1 MDEQNLSRTT
11 GFVPQQ
17 VAGLELLTRYSMNT
31 ARATSVSSSMVEFRM
46 KEKELTGGRQWNLQ
60 YLRDQFFQKG
70 LERLYRKYDDK
81 LRESL
86 IYVYIALLLTFST
99 VHIILVIVSTYSE
112 DIQSQSTYLSMGM
125 YVLRITIPVLSLWKC
140 FYDPNRKK
148 WFWMPIVVTFIIIVD
163 LVVTDIAVPIHSMS
177 EGIALRPA
185 YSTMALLSIYVF
197 LPLRN
202 NYLVIILGVV
212 VSTVYVL
219 IYAFFTYSDNPQ
231 IGVVITSDV
240 IYMIGVNLM
249 GTYFRLMNEIVTRR
263 SFLDRQACV
272 ESTWRLKFVKSQ
284 EERLMLSI
292 LPEHIVSK
300 VRHDIRSIYLSLQSH
315 DLVHNIKSFN
325 DRYVEEHDN
334 VSILYAD
341 VVNYTR
347 ISTTLSA
354 MRMVELL
361 NELFG
366 RFDEASEEHDV
377 LRIKFLGDCYYCVSG
392 IPKPSA
398 QHAKNCVDL
407 GLDMI
412 HIIKDVREK
421 RALNIDMRIGVHS
434 GRILSGLIGI
444 RKWQYDIWSKDATI
458 ASKMEST
465 GQAGKVHVTK
475 QTLELLQSVDNEYVI
490 ERNSACENDLF
501 ISKNKLETYL
511 LSRRLMP
518 IESKTTF
525 RRPSV
530 GLNKI
535 IIKTTSR
542 LSERRNLN
550 ARRTT
555 SFIDE
560 NLVEYQQ
567 MLKAADAQM
576 EKEIEDMTNGKNQ
589 ITNESRL
596 NRITMMFKNFEME
609 KSFLLQA
616 DPLFKYYIA
625 CCLLI
630 LLLIFL
636 INGLTTKWFYGYH
649 WYVWSLF
656 GLLILMLIAIQP
668 LTWFHFVWSNYNG
681 IDEPK
686 NTYVRT
692 IYDMSVD
699 IVKSAKIRTAM
710 YIIISVGLA
719 AMSIVN
725 VLGCTEVE
733 VEPSVLTV
741 LSNCVSTWHVTQ
753 CWGLALLLNFLFS
766 RVFFIFKWIVAGGMT
781 TFYLWMV
788 WGMRTDLFATDVSWN
803 VGLDPRLSHTL
814 SVVFITITLYW
825 VDRMTEF
832 RNRLDYLWQVQLG
845 EEQQEAETM
854 LKVNNMLLENILPG
868 HVVQV
873 YLNMNRS
880 IDELYYEKYDN
891 VAVMFASL
899 TDYKL
904 GVEDDADLS
913 DKTVLGMLDSV
924 ISDFDRLLLTGSSAY
939 KVEKIKMAGWTY
951 MAACGLEP
959 SKRQSFDST
968 SINSNIKNQNT
979 VYNRAIVMTMLEF
992 AAAMMR
998 KLQDFNRGSFQ
1009 SFEGLNLRIGISNG
1023 EVAAGVVGSSKP
1035 LYDIWGHAVNM
1046 ASRMDSTGET
1056 GKIQVTEN
1064 TALLLEDCGILTTY
1078 RGETLVKGAGYIKT
1092 YFVPLDEQLNPV
1104 RMEKSHD
1111 YYQRIEQKNQF
1122 DIRNSINSYSSSEY
1136 AVSDTQLQQEPIE
1149 PGSDTDDSS
1158 SSIKSEDSI
1167 KDIQNCSDGEH
1178 CVTSRNSENTNSTTT
1193 IGDIMR
1199 SSKNFQ
1205 SDGGD
1210 DENCNNDV
1218 NIVIIDNHDIRIVA
1232 PPEVNTTSLSHSVIS
1247 MPEDVFTSD
1256 QNATSYSSEKTD
1268 L

>member
-1 MDEQNLSRTT
+1 MDEHDLSRTT
-11 GFVPQQ
+11 GFVPHQ

-31 ARATSVSSSMVEFRM
+31 ARATSILSSLADFRN
-46 KEKELTGGRQWNLQ
+46 KENEQTGGKQWNWQ
-60 YLRDQFFQKG
+60 YLRDQFFQKE
-70 LERLYRKYDDK
+70 LEGLYRKYDDK

-86 IYVYIALLLTFST
+86 IYIYITLLLTFST
-99 VHIILVIVSTYSE
+99 VHIVLVVVYTYSE
-112 DIQSQSTYLSMGM
+112 EVQSQSTYLSMGM
-125 YVLRITIPVLSLWKC
+125 YVLRITLPILCLWKC

-148 WFWMPIVVTFIIIVD
+148 WFWMPIVVSFIIIVD
-163 LVVTDIAVPIHSMS
+163 LVVTDVTVPIHSVS

-185 YSTMALLSIYVF
+185 YSTTVLLSIYVF

-202 NYLVIILGVV
+202 NYLVIILGVL

-219 IYAFFTYSDNPQ
+219 IYAFFTYYKNPQ
-231 IGVVITSDV
+231 IGVVIASDI
-240 IYMIGVNLM
+240 IYMVGVNIM

-300 VRHDIRSIYLSLQSH
+300 VRQDIRSIYLSLQSH

-347 ISTTLSA
+347 ISTTLSP

-366 RFDEASEEHDV
+366 RFDEASEELDV

-392 IPKPSA
+392 IPKPNA

-407 GLDMI
+407 GLEMI

-421 RALNIDMRIGVHS
+421 RSLNIDMRIGVHS

-458 ASKMEST
+458 ANKMEST

-475 QTLELLQSVDNEYVI
+475 QTLELLQGSAREYVI
-490 ERNSACENDLF
+490 EPNSACQNDVF
-501 ISKNKLETYL
+501 ITKNKLETYL
-511 LSRRLMP
+511 LSRPSMP
-518 IESKTTF
+518 VDYKPF
-525 RRPSV
+525 HRASV
-530 GLNKI
+530 GLNRI
-535 IIKTTSR
+535 ISKTTSR

-550 ARRTT
+550 HRRTT
-555 SFIDE
+555 SFIDD
-560 NLVEYQQ
+560 NLVEYQL

-576 EKEIEDMTNGKNQ
+576 AKEIEDMTSGRNQ
-589 ITNESRL
+589 IMSESRL
-596 NRITMMFKNFEME
+596 NKITLMFKNFDME

-616 DPLFKYYIA
+616 DPLFKYYIT
-625 CCLLI
+625 CCLFI
-630 LLLIFL
+630 LLLTFL
-636 INGLTTKWFYGYH
+636 INGLTTDWFNGFH
-649 WYVWSLF
+649 WYTWTLF
-656 GLLILMLIAIQP
+656 GALILILLAMQP
-668 LTWFHFVWSNYNG
+668 LTWFHIIWLKHNG
-681 IDEPK
+681 IEEPK
-686 NTYVRT
+686 NPYLRS
-692 IYDMSVD
+692 IYDLS
-699 IVKSAKIRTAM
+699 INIIRSAKIRTAIYM
-710 YIIISVGLA
+710 IISTGLA

-725 VLGCTEVE
+725 VIGCTEVE
-733 VEPSVLTV
+733 VEPSTKTV
-741 LSNCVSTWHVTQ
+741 LSNCVSPWHVTQ

-788 WGMRTDLFATDVSWN
+788 WGMKTDLFAADVTWN
-803 VGLDPRLSHTL
+803 VGLDPRVSHTL
-814 SVVFITITLYW
+814 TVVSITLTLYW
-825 VDRMTEF
+825 IDRMTEF

-951 MAACGLEP
+951 MAACGLDP

-979 VYNRAIVMTMLEF
+979 IYNRAIIMTMLEF

-1064 TALLLEDCGILTTY
+1064 TALILEDCGILTTY

-1092 YFVPLDEQLNPV
+1092 YYVPLDEHLNPV
-1104 RMEKSHD
+1104 RIEKSND
-1111 YYQRIEQKNQF
+1111 YYKRIEKKNQYE
-1122 DIRNSINSYSSSEY
+1122 IRDSIYSYTSSECE
-1136 AVSDTQLQQEPIE
+1136 VSDTQSQNITHNIE
-1149 PGSDTDDSS
+1149 VTSDTVDSNDGTESEGNMEISGHNVDDSKGIS
-1158 SSIKSEDSI
+1158 P
-1167 KDIQNCSDGEH
+1167 
-1178 CVTSRNSENTNSTTT
+1178 RNSNNISSTDIIGKVIEMDKHVDSNRNDNFNT
-1193 IGDIMR
+1193 
-1199 SSKNFQ
+1199 KA
-1205 SDGGD
+1205 
-1210 DENCNNDV
+1210 
-1218 NIVIIDNHDIRIVA
+1218 NIVDNNNHDIRTFAVI
-1232 PPEVNTTSLSHSVIS
+1232 EVPSHTQDPILVPNNAFI
-1247 MPEDVFTSD
+1247 SD
-1256 QNATSYSSEKTD
+1256 QIESSCKIEVTD